1 MAIQQGL
8 TNSFK
13 QEMLQAG
20 QNIVTDTLYM
30 ALYTAFSDIGS
41 LTTEYVSTDPSE
53 VTGTGY
59 TAGGVEV
66 TGAVLTTQTTGPN
79 AGTVYVN
86 FDNVSWPG
94 ANFTARGALI
104 YNVTQGNKSVAVLD
118 FGSDKTFSSVNNT
131 VAMPENTA
139 TTALIRF
146 P

>member
-20 QNIVTDTLYM
+20 QNLATNTLKM
-30 ALYTAFSDIGS
+30 ALYTAFSDIGP
-41 LTTEYVSTDPSE
+41 LTTVYTVTNE

-59 TAGGVEV
+59 TAGGVVMTGV
-66 TGAVLTTQTTGPN
+66 TINTESSGVDS
-79 AGTVYVN
+79 GTVYVDFN
-86 FDNVSWPG
+86 NVSWPG
-94 ANFTARGALI
+94 ASFTARGALI
-104 YNVTQGNKSVAVLD
+104 YNVTQSNKSVAVLD
-118 FGSDKTFSSVNNT
+118 FGSDKTFSSVSNT
-131 VAMPENTA
+131 VVMPENTA

>member
-1 MAIQQGL
+1 MIQQGL

-20 QNIVTDTLYM
+20 QNVLTDTLYM
-30 ALYTAFSDIGS
+30 ALYTAFSDIGQA
-41 LTTEYVSTDPSE
+41 TTVYTTDNE
-53 VTGTGY
+53 ITGTGY
-59 TAGGVEV
+59 TAGGNQV
-66 TGAVLTTQTTGPN
+66 TGAVLTTDVNT
-79 AGTVYVN
+79 GTVYIN

-94 ANFTARGALI
+94 ASFTARGALI

-118 FGSDKTFSSVNNT
+118 FGSDKTFTTASNT
-131 VAMPENTA
+131 VTMPANTA

>member
-20 QNIVTDTLYM
+20 QNLATDTLRM
-30 ALYTAFSDIGS
+30 ALYTAFSDIGP
-41 LTTEYVSTDPSE
+41 LTTVYTAANE
-53 VTGTGY
+53 VPTGNGY
-59 TAGGVEV
+59 SAGGVVV
-66 TGAVLTTQTTGPN
+66 TGVTISTQTTGPN
-79 AGTVYVN
+79 AGTVYVDFN
-86 FDNVSWPG
+86 NVSWPG

-104 YNVTQGNKSVAVLD
+104 YNTTRSNKSVAVLD
-118 FGSDKTFSSVNNT
+118 FGSDKTFSSVSNT
-131 VAMPENTA
+131 VTMPENTA

>member
-13 QEMLQAG
+13 QDMLQEG
-20 QNIVTDTLYM
+20 QNIITDTLYM
-30 ALYTAFSDIGS
+30 ALYTAFSDIGQ
-41 LTTEYVSTDPSE
+41 LTTEYTTSNE

-66 TGAVLTTQTTGPN
+66 TGVVLSTETTGPN

-94 ANFTARGALI
+94 ANFIARGALI
-104 YNVTQGNKSVAVLD
+104 YNTSKSNKSVAVLD
-118 FGSDKTFSSVNNT
+118 FGSDKTFSSTSNT
-131 VAMPENTA
+131 VTMPANTA

>member
-20 QNIVTDTLYM
+20 QNLATNTLKM
-30 ALYTAFSDIGS
+30 ALYTAFSDIGP
-41 LTTEYVSTDPSE
+41 LTTVYTVTNE

-59 TAGGVEV
+59 TAGGVVMTGV
-66 TGAVLTTQTTGPN
+66 TINTELSGVDS
-79 AGTVYVN
+79 GTVYVDFN
-86 FDNVSWPG
+86 NVSWPG
-94 ANFTARGALI
+94 ASFTARGALI
-104 YNVTQGNKSVAVLD
+104 YNVTQSNKSVAVLD
-118 FGSDKTFSSVNNT
+118 FGSDKTFSSVSNT
-131 VAMPENTA
+131 VVMPENTA

>member
-13 QEMLQAG
+13 QEMLQSG
-20 QNIVTDTLYM
+20 QDIITDTLYM
-30 ALYTAFSDIGS
+30 ALYTAFSDIGP
-41 LTTEYVSTDPSE
+41 LTTVYTTSNE

-66 TGAVLTTQTTGPN
+66 TGAILSTQTTGPN

-94 ANFTARGALI
+94 ANFIARGALI

-118 FGSDKTFSSVNNT
+118 FGSDKTFTSTSNT
-131 VAMPENTA
+131 VTMPANTA